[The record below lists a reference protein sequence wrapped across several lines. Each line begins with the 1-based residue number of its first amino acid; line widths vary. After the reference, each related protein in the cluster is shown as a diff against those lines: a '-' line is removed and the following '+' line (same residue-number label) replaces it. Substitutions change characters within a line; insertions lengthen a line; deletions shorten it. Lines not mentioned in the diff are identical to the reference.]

1 MDELRAIDVLGKD
14 WVMGVLLLVV
24 GIVAWVNMASPRQW
38 SVIRHSFFAFR
49 LGKQSLRDELSLQD
63 RTLVALLMVA
73 VILIA
78 LFSYQVVVFNGW
90 VVPGVAVFGRIL
102 VLVVAV
108 LLARIFLL
116 RGLAVLAAVDGGTS
130 EYVHTLVTC
139 TIVTGLVLLPVAML
153 IAYPYHTAW
162 RSWLWL
168 VGVAVAAGVL
178 LFRWLRAAVIGIEGG
193 VPLRYILLYLCAA
206 EILPVALALQQARQ
220 FILLPSHPPLS

>member
-14 WVMGVLLLVV
+14 WVVAVLLTVF

-63 RTLVALLMVA
+63 RTLLALLAVA
-73 VILIA
+73 VVLIA

-90 VVPGVAVFGRIL
+90 VIPGVAVFGRIL
-102 VLVVAV
+102 ALVVAV
-108 LLARIFLL
+108 LIARILLL
-116 RGLAVLAAVDGGTS
+116 RCLSLLTNEDGGTA
-130 EYVHTLVTC
+130 EYVDTLVTF
-139 TIVTGLVLLPVAML
+139 TIVLGLALLPVAML
-153 IAYPYHTAW
+153 IAYPMHTAW

-168 VGVAVAAGVL
+168 AGVAVAAAVL
-178 LFRWLRAAVIGIEGG
+178 LFRWLRAAVIGIGSG
-193 VPLRYILLYLCAA
+193 VPLRYIFLYLCAA

-220 FILLPSHPPLS
+220 HILLPSHPL